1 MLTPEK
7 KGAGLRGMVRAAMDR
22 WRRSFNKAGRRGV
35 AAARR
40 PRAWRSS
47 VRPAVAAGASPE
59 RGQKVATAVY

>member
-1 MLTPEK
+1 
-7 KGAGLRGMVRAAMDR
+7 MVRAAVDR
-22 WRRSFNKAGRRGV
+22 WRRSFDKVGRQGV
-35 AAARR
+35 AATRR

>member
-1 MLTPEK
+1 
-7 KGAGLRGMVRAAMDR
+7 MVRAAMDR